1 MYNSRKIHHAHHQPA
16 QSRRFYHAGRAPAI
30 LELLQLRA
38 GATVGVSVD
47 AGRLVV
53 EPNPKPHYTLEE
65 LLEGSDYSEPRSA
78 EDQEWL
84 DSPPV
89 GRELL

>member
-1 MYNSRKIHHAHHQPA
+1 MLTTKLRKVGGSIMLAVP
-16 QSRRFYHAGRAPAI
+16 PAI

-65 LLEGSDYSEPRSA
+65 LLEGSDYSAPRSA
-78 EDQEWL
+78 EEQEWL
-84 DSPPV
+84 DSPAV

>member
-1 MYNSRKIHHAHHQPA
+1 MHVTNLRKVGGSIMLAVP
-16 QSRRFYHAGRAPAI
+16 PAI

-38 GATVGVSVD
+38 GAAVSVSVD

-53 EPNPKPHYTLEE
+53 EPNPKLRYTLEE
-65 LLEGSDYSEPRSA
+65 LLAGSDYSAART
-78 EDQEWL
+78 EDEQEWL
-84 DSPPV
+84 DGPAL